1 MRSARKQGSAAAHNL
16 HYPIVTV
23 ADAAA
28 SVLRTSAKRDVR
40 SGYVRSVMASRRTLQ
55 CAAVTKLVHVKQRF
69 FDNMPWMTKNEN
81 PPILAIGRSV
91 HEKIARF
98 MVNGVVG

>member
-1 MRSARKQGSAAAHNL
+1 MTHLAMRGC
-16 HYPIVTV
+16 
-23 ADAAA
+23 DE
-28 SVLRTSAKRDVR
+28 
-40 SGYVRSVMASRRTLQ
+40 
-55 CAAVTKLVHVKQRF
+55 LVHLKQRF

>member
-1 MRSARKQGSAAAHNL
+1 MTHLAMRGCDETRSRQA
-16 HYPIVTV
+16 
-23 ADAAA
+23 
-28 SVLRTSAKRDVR
+28 TS
-40 SGYVRSVMASRRTLQ
+40 G
-55 CAAVTKLVHVKQRF
+55 KQRF